1 MSAENGHQ
9 EVSRPIPSQSRRRCP
24 TNRSTLVLCDQH
36 HGGMEA
42 PDLNPAD
49 LSPQQREAR
58 LNTVLA
64 DLRAGHSTAAGGLI
78 VGGREAHLLW
88 YATVDAYIAGNWV
101 ATILCGQATCERV
114 LGGLVSLNELPGAGI
129 IGPKGWERWGLGNL
143 IKHIRSLGWVPDR
156 LLDDAMDVCEV
167 RKPFGHWRRP
177 LDPGTPGRRV
187 ADQLH
192 TNWEL
197 DPEELEERLIAAD
210 AERAAVTALRLYL
223 GGYGVGPYEV
233 PRGGLLPEGTRPDP
247 PAD

>member
-1 MSAENGHQ
+1 M
-9 EVSRPIPSQSRRRCP
+9 
-24 TNRSTLVLCDQH
+24 TNRSALVLCGQH

-42 PDLNPAD
+42 PDPNPAD

-143 IKHIRSLGWVPDR
+143 IKHIRSLGWVPDD
-156 LLDDAMDVCEV
+156 LLDDAMEVCEV

-192 TNWEL
+192 TNWDL

-233 PRGGLLPEGTRPDP
+233 PRGGLSH
-247 PAD
+247 